1 MALAVSVYQEQVIHH
16 MAELGLRQASPEVR
30 SVEQVEEGA
39 VRSISTLVTAHRVE
53 EMGRHQESAHQA
65 QKILAVAVEVVVQ
78 NAYAGG
84 AGGSGVVIIRY
95 ADTFDDL
102 TSISGGLTY
111 EKTTP
116 TGFKVYSFTAGT
128 GTVTV

>member
-78 NAYAGG
+78 THTLAAQVGRVL
-84 AGGSGVVIIRY
+84 SSS
-95 ADTFDDL
+95 D
-102 TSISGGLTY
+102 
-111 EKTTP
+111 TP
-116 TGFKVYSFTAGT
+116 TLLMT
-128 GTVTV
+128 